1 MNGKIFK
8 TIPILLSAGLLAF
21 VLLSSAPAQ
30 AQFFD
35 ETLEQDD
42 LFSKD
47 DDQFFEPQG
56 DDLGEPSQERDF
68 TEGDKF
74 VDDTLVPGQQGGVT
88 AKGRRFQL
96 TLKDDRTDL
105 PLNIAWG
112 AGTGLLLGGWF
123 ALINEG
129 DNRDT
134 QRAIGLGIVLGLITG
149 ALIAT
154 RSVFSPDAVRPVG
167 KNGPSSRENYNFIP
181 LVTWRAKNPAIG
193 FQLRF

>member
-1 MNGKIFK
+1 MNGKISK

-21 VLLSSAPAQ
+21 VLLSSAPVH

-47 DDQFFEPQG
+47 DDQFFEPRG
-56 DDLGEPSQERDF
+56 DDLGEPSQEKDF
-68 TEGDKF
+68 TEGNKF
-74 VDDTLVPGQQGGVT
+74 VDDTLAPGEQGGVT
-88 AKGRRFQL
+88 AKDRRFQL
-96 TLKDDRTDL
+96 TLKDDRNDL

-112 AGTGLLLGGWF
+112 AGTGLLLGGWY

-129 DNRDT
+129 DNRET
-134 QRAIGLGIVLGLITG
+134 QRSIGMGVVLGLIAGT
-149 ALIAT
+149 LIGT
-154 RSVFSPDAVRPVG
+154 RSVFAPDAARPVG
-167 KNGPSSRENYNFIP
+167 KNGPSSREKTNFIP
-181 LVTWRAKNPAIG
+181 LVMWNAKHAVVG

>member
-1 MNGKIFK
+1 MNGKISK
-8 TIPILLSAGLLAF
+8 AIPILLSAGLLAF
-21 VLLSSAPAQ
+21 VLLSSVPAQ

-47 DDQFFEPQG
+47 DEQFFETQG

-74 VDDTLVPGQQGGVT
+74 VDDSVAPGAPRGVT
-88 AKGRRFQL
+88 AAGRRFQL
-96 TLKDDRTDL
+96 TLKDDRNDL

-112 AGTGLLLGGWF
+112 AGTGLLLGGWY

-129 DNRDT
+129 DNRET
-134 QRAIGLGIVLGLITG
+134 QRAIGMGVVLGLIAG
-149 ALIAT
+149 AVIGT
-154 RSVFSPDAVRPVG
+154 RSVFSPDAVRSVG
-167 KNGPSSRENYNFIP
+167 KIGPPPRQKNNFTP
-181 LVTWRAKNPAIG
+181 LVMWKTKNPVIG

>member
-8 TIPILLSAGLLAF
+8 TIPIFLSAGLLAF

-47 DDQFFEPQG
+47 DDQFFEPRG

-74 VDDTLVPGQQGGVT
+74 VDDSLVPGEQGGVT
-88 AKGRRFQL
+88 AEGRRFQL
-96 TLKDDRTDL
+96 TLQDDRSDL

-112 AGTGLLLGGWF
+112 GGTGLLLGGWF

-134 QRAIGLGIVLGLITG
+134 QRAIGLGVVLGVIAG
-149 ALIAT
+149 ALIGT
-154 RSVFSPDAVRPVG
+154 RSVFSPDAARPVG
-167 KNGPSSRENYNFIP
+167 KIGPSTREKFNIIP
-181 LVTWRAKNPAIG
+181 LVTFRAKNTAIG

>member
-8 TIPILLSAGLLAF
+8 TIPILLSTGLLAF
-21 VLLSSAPAQ
+21 VLLSASPAL

-47 DDQFFEPQG
+47 EDQFFEPQG

-74 VDDTLVPGQQGGVT
+74 VDDSLVPGEQGGVT
-88 AKGRRFQL
+88 AQGRRFQL
-96 TLKDDRTDL
+96 TLKDDRSDL
-105 PLNIAWG
+105 PLNLAWG

-129 DNRDT
+129 DNRET
-134 QRAIGLGIVLGLITG
+134 QRSIGLGIVLGMITG
-149 ALIAT
+149 AFIGT
-154 RSVFSPDAVRPVG
+154 RSVFSPDAARPVG
-167 KNGPSSRENYNFIP
+167 KNGPSSQGKNNFIP

-193 FQLRF
+193 FQMRF